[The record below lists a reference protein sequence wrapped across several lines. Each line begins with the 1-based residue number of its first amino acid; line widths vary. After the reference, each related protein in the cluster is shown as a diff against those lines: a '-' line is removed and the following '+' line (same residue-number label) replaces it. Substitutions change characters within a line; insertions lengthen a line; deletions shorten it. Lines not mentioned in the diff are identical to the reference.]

1 MYYYRVSLV
10 LNKLFCLNFF
20 VSLTCSLHHSKFKT
34 RTSSL
39 PVFSATHVVY
49 HPLHKDSNRQVHQF
63 LHTET
68 KEGVTEEMQLS
79 WDTISNKEYMR
90 EVNNILGSRHYN

>member
-1 MYYYRVSLV
+1 MY
-10 LNKLFCLNFF
+10 
-20 VSLTCSLHHSKFKT
+20 SLHHSKFKT

-39 PVFSATHVVY
+39 PVFSTTHIVH

-79 WDTISNKEYMR
+79 WDATSNEEYSR
-90 EVNNILGSRHYN
+90 EVSKIPSSTYQ